1 MFYHIFV
8 RKAYTFGI
16 RAFGRYGSLGMIPGP
31 IWKKPC
37 YNLYVLSLYGLTIN
51 KWFNACN
58 NRVFTTVILPIIALD
73 HCLLDYI
80 FYLKDVFLI
89 I

>member
-1 MFYHIFV
+1 MLDG
-8 RKAYTFGI
+8 TE
-16 RAFGRYGSLGMIPGP
+16 GSLKESLRELV
-31 IWKKPC
+31 WFAK
-37 YNLYVLSLYGLTIN
+37 LSGLTYNYSKTQVI
-51 KWFNACN
+51 WIGFNACN